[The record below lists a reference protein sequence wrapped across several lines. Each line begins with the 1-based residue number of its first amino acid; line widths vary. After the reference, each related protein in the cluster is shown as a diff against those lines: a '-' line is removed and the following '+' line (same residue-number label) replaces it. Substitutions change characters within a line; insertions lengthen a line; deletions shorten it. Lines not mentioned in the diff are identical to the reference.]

1 MDRLRRAVP
10 PRYVVAQLVIGG
22 IVVVCVGALI
32 SCGLDYVHFDES
44 ARWPT
49 AAGIVTQSKI
59 SQGHLK
65 SLKAYAPDVEYRYTV
80 LGSEHAGSTL
90 RFSYVSKWGTEP
102 AARKRISPF
111 PVGRQVDIHYNPKDP
126 SESVLEAGLSEDD
139 QETLHLIVA
148 GLLFFSILW
157 ALMLWQVR
165 RAALKSTIGNL

>member
-1 MDRLRRAVP
+1 MKTPKHLYGAAMDRLGRAEPRRH
-10 PRYVVAQLVIGG
+10 VVAQLVIGG
-22 IVVVCVGALI
+22 ILVVCVGGLT
-32 SCGLDYVHFDES
+32 SGTLDYVNRDES

-49 AAGIVTQSKI
+49 AAGVVTQSRI
-59 SQGHLK
+59 REGYLK
-65 SLKAYAPDVEYRYTV
+65 SVKAYAPDVEYQYTV

-90 RFSYVSKWGTEP
+90 RFSTVSKWGTEP
-102 AARKRISPF
+102 AAKKRISPF

-157 ALMLWQVR
+157 ALM
-165 RAALKSTIGNL
+165 